1 MANQAT
7 DLVLRQE
14 RLDETP
20 LLLAQLR
27 KMQVPQLLDE
37 CFTTHGNWQ
46 GLSLGNLITIWL
58 AFILAEGN
66 HRLSHLREWVAA
78 RSFSL
83 QAALDVTFVETDFTD
98 DRLAQAL
105 DYLYDEA
112 AWTLFEEKLN
122 ARLLRVY
129 DLATGTIRLD
139 STSAKSFGTVTPE
152 GLLQFGHSKDHRPD
166 LPQFK
171 IQLST
176 LDPLGLPLTATIT
189 SGEKA
194 DDPLYV
200 PEIDRVRQTLGKRG
214 LLYVGDCKMAALATR
229 IHLAAGGDWY
239 LCPFSSVQ
247 MPAAT
252 LSELLAPVRSGAQA
266 VQPIWRTNEET
277 GRREKIAEGFE
288 YETTLT
294 GEAEGQPV
302 VFTERR
308 MVVRGLAQAK
318 AQKAGLRTRLK
329 TARAAIRRLG
339 ERKKG
344 KPSPRTE
351 AEWRAAVDKILKQQR
366 VVGLLGV
373 DYDVTRQTRQ
383 VRGYG
388 TRPATERVEETVKIK
403 VTVDMAAQAEAE
415 FLLGWRVYVTN
426 APAEQLS
433 LTQAVL
439 AYRGSFLIERGFRRL
454 KGRQLS
460 LTPLYLQK
468 ASRLTG
474 LVRLLLIGLR
484 TLGLVE
490 YQARRTLAEQQ
501 ETLAGLTKGLPQK
514 ATARPTAEAL
524 LRAFEGITLFS
535 LGQQWYLT
543 PLTALQQRILKLLG
557 FSEDIYHRILPAIS
571 DTQFKMGET

>member
-83 QAALDVTFVETDFTD
+83 QAALGVTFVETDFTD

-105 DYLYDEA
+105 DYLHDEA

-214 LLYVGDCKMAALATR
+214 LLYVGDCKMAALSTR

-468 ASRLTG
+468 DSRLTG